1 MKKKFI
7 KVKDYANVSKIK
19 RQINDTLSGEK
30 AQELKDALN
39 ALVSELESSEVEVDE
54 VAFSEAVGDLVKK
67 YMSDPEAEV
76 PAAVANAIAKKM
88 KALKDSINAESGEA
102 LPVKVKNQIT
112 KALLTARTTDR
123 DAIRNSV
130 QAILVE
136 NGVSGL
142 TFEKTVDYTIASKWE
157 DLNPLLAKLKRTF
170 ISKFFYTTDTI
181 NAVAVIAKRW
191 DKASAAGVEK
201 KLQEIATLN
210 KSISTDYAYV
220 RQMINQA
227 DLDDIA
233 EAGQESTFLAWMSN
247 ELDLHLANTLVRA
260 ILIGDT
266 VNIAGER
273 VTTFETIGT
282 KAATDA
288 FTIVQNPAVALT
300 VDVSDIRTMCDKIF
314 NPNGLPKV
322 LIISQALLTSLSA
335 YTYAA
340 GGDVHY
346 RSTEEMAGQFGVSE
360 IYITDFLSQVA
371 GLHAICMLPAGYW
384 YKEKKSINVSWQEYK
399 ENRLY
404 YMKEK
409 NVGGAIHDLLS
420 TAVLKEA

>member
-1 MKKKFI
+1 MKKPVFKI
-7 KVKDYANVSKIK
+7 KDFTNLNKIK
-19 RQINDTLSGEK
+19 RQINDTLTGEK
-30 AQELKDALN
+30 SQELKDALN
-39 ALVSELESSEVEVDE
+39 ALITELDSSEIEVDE
-54 VAFSEAVGDLVKK
+54 KAFAEKVADTIKSYL
-67 YMSDPEAEV
+67 SDPEADV
-76 PAAVANAIAKKM
+76 PAAVANAIAQKM
-88 KALKDSINAESGEA
+88 KAVKDSVSTESNGKLSQKIQNQVIKTLLNARS
-102 LPVKVKNQIT
+102 
-112 KALLTARTTDR
+112 TDR
-123 DAIRNSV
+123 DAVRNSV

-142 TFEKTVDYTIASKWE
+142 TFEQTIDYTIATKWE

-170 ISKFFYTTDTI
+170 ISKFFYTTDSI
-181 NAVAVIAKRW
+181 NAVSLIAKRW
-191 DKASAAGVEK
+191 DKASAAGIEK

-220 RQMINQA
+220 RQMVNQA
-227 DLDDIA
+227 DLDDIG
-233 EAGQESTFLAWMSN
+233 EAGQESTFLAWISN
-247 ELDLHLANTLVRA
+247 ELDLQLANTLVRA
-260 ILIGDT
+260 ILIGDN

-314 NPNGLPKV
+314 NPNGEPKV

-360 IYITDFLSQVA
+360 IYITDFLTQVA
-371 GLHAICMLPAGYW
+371 GLHAICMIPSGYW